1 MLMYLLLVVFNQ
13 RVSFVCLLFCLCF
26 FFSSRRRHTRCALV
40 TGVQTCARPVVA
52 WLGWD
57 WRHARNRA
65 AAEDAIFDTV
75 IGLRPSEPLPSGRVA
90 VVEIDDC
97 SIEYYR
103 GKGEGGWPWSR
114 QRHAEL
120 LDALDRGGVRAVGY
134 DIQFIEHSRA
144 DPIGDMTLDAMAE
157 GGKGRFV
164 FGSASVPDDFANV
177 GNTIPASKAHHA
189 FALVPDPATP
199 GPGVVLMLP

>member
-1 MLMYLLLVVFNQ
+1 M
-13 RVSFVCLLFCLCF
+13 RISDWSSDVC
-26 FFSSRRRHTRCALV
+26 SSDL
-40 TGVQTCARPVVA
+40 
-52 WLGWD
+52 WS
-57 WRHARNRA
+57 HARNLA
-65 AAEDAIFDTV
+65 AAEDLIFDTG

-164 FGSASVPDDFANV
+164 FGS
-177 GNTIPASKAHHA
+177 
-189 FALVPDPATP
+189 
-199 GPGVVLMLP
+199 